1 MCVSLQILYLS
12 LILSLSISLYLS
24 LSISSM
30 SKRQR
35 TIASDEEEFQPV
47 GISRLVTGLPSDIEF
62 LTFDHLSLS
71 DLWSL
76 FQVNKWLRTFCT
88 RNMKFKPRGAMFHGP
103 ERSLVKAGS
112 WRDETRQWIVHK
124 MPKDVFDFAIRQ
136 LFAGDEPFHIRP
148 DSIRLILKHMLFF
161 HDYSAFSLMRPIHIT
176 LARRMAMSAVDGC
189 VSWMAG
195 TREPF
200 VYNTRTYSQIFDPEK
215 TPVML
220 NALCEQVPECITS
233 RLFFGVFTCIPEHA
247 HLVIPTFS
255 AAFRYL
261 TRKGEWM
268 ETGRFDSRP
277 ITKTTCVPYEGTL
290 AAKLAE
296 EFSYEVGLFEM
307 MLGGMDDVGILTDL
321 LFEGKFA
328 NIEAFMETFVC
339 LPIQPEIALRMDK
352 AICHF
357 KHRDQ
362 RVSNDRK
369 ENRERL
375 NFLIDIANKYTP
387 WRTFAP

>member
-1 MCVSLQILYLS
+1 
-12 LILSLSISLYLS
+12 
-24 LSISSM
+24 M
-30 SKRQR
+30 SKRRR
-35 TIASDEEEFQPV
+35 TAESDEEEFQPV
-47 GISRLVTGLPSDIEF
+47 GISRLVTGLPQDIEF
-62 LTFDHLSLS
+62 YTFDYLSLS

-76 FQVNKWLRTFCT
+76 FQVNKWLRGFCA
-88 RNMKFKPRGAMFHGP
+88 RNMKFKPKGAMFHGP
-103 ERSLVKAGS
+103 ERSLIKAGS
-112 WRDETRQWIVHK
+112 WRDESRQWIVFK
-124 MPKDVFDFAIRQ
+124 MPKDVFNFAIRQ

-176 LARRMAMSAVDGC
+176 LARRMAMSAIDGV
-189 VSWMAG
+189 VSWLAG

-200 VYNTRTYSQIFDPEK
+200 AYNTRTYSQIFDPEK

-220 NALCEQVPECITS
+220 NALCEQFPECITS
-233 RLFFGVFTCIPEHA
+233 RLFFGVFSCIPEYA

-255 AAFRYL
+255 AAFKYL

-290 AAKLAE
+290 AEKLAE
-296 EFSYEVGLFEM
+296 EFSYEASLFELV
-307 MLGGMDDVGILTDL
+307 LGGPNETGILTDL
-321 LFEGKFA
+321 LFDGKFA
-328 NIEAFMETFVC
+328 NIEAFMETFACPAV
-339 LPIQPEIALRMDK
+339 QPEMALRMDK
-352 AICHF
+352 AITHF

-375 NFLIDIANKYTP
+375 NFLIEISDKYIP
-387 WRTFAP
+387 WRTYNHNT